1 LTPTVDFVFLG
12 GKNEVDH
19 KNTYL
24 PFGNLLALP
33 PCGILQQE
41 KE

>member
-1 LTPTVDFVFLG
+1 LTPTVDLVFLG

-19 KNTYL
+19 KNTHL
-24 PFGNLLALP
+24 HFSNLLALP